1 MGPDPALH
9 HEVESAIALIPD
21 MRPITHYVPDY
32 GRGVEAARSRQPD
45 MIIVEMTRDLLG
57 LKTFVEEIAI
67 ASPGTQ
73 VVAVFYQNM
82 FGPDVNES
90 AFLIDSIR
98 SGVRDFMRRP
108 ISSTDIDQFLDR
120 QIRRNQVRTSS
131 GRGKVVSFFTYK
143 GGVGKST
150 LAVNTACA
158 LARRFPERVLLIDG
172 SIQMGICAPMLDLN
186 PTTTMTDAVR
196 EAKRL
201 DETLVRQLASHH
213 SSGLHVLAAP
223 TDAREGA
230 LVDEEVVARVI
241 NLARR
246 TYDYVVVDTFP
257 MIDRVMLTILD
268 VSDCAYLITESI
280 VPVLQGTL
288 HMLHVLDDIGLSKE
302 RRRLVLNRYSSSM
315 GHLSPEEVTKRLGL
329 EFDHIVPYENG
340 LIVAANVGEPFVLK
354 QKAFNSFTKSIE
366 RIADEISIRSVSTV
380 FGTDPR
386 IAANGKGKG

>member
-1 MGPDPALH
+1 
-9 HEVESAIALIPD
+9 
-21 MRPITHYVPDY
+21 
-32 GRGVEAARSRQPD
+32 
-45 MIIVEMTRDLLG
+45 
-57 LKTFVEEIAI
+57 
-67 ASPGTQ
+67 
-73 VVAVFYQNM
+73 
-82 FGPDVNES
+82 
-90 AFLIDSIR
+90 
-98 SGVRDFMRRP
+98 MRRP

-150 LAVNTACA
+150 LAVNTACS

-268 VSDCAYLITESI
+268 VSDCAYLITEGI

-288 HMLHVLDDIGLSKE
+288 HMLHVLDDIGPFQRTPPPRAESLF
-302 RRRLVLNRYSSSM
+302 
-315 GHLSPEEVTKRLGL
+315 
-329 EFDHIVPYENG
+329 EFDGTPLPRGSYQ
-340 LIVAANVGEPFVLK
+340 AP
-354 QKAFNSFTKSIE
+354 
-366 RIADEISIRSVSTV
+366 RS
-380 FGTDPR
+380 
-386 IAANGKGKG
+386 